1 MMPSETDAIDK
12 AILEMLQDDA
22 RIAFR
27 RIAQK
32 VGVSEATVFIRVK
45 KLLEKGVIRRFTAL
59 VSPELLGK
67 SLTAFVLVNANPKN
81 LQAVLDTLNELDD
94 VYEIYDVTGTYYA
107 IAKIRAEDRE
117 RLAKIID
124 QIGLIEGVTSTET
137 AVVLRSIKEETR
149 IKT

>member
-1 MMPSETDAIDK
+1 MPSETDAVDK

-27 RIAQK
+27 RIARK

-45 KLLEKGVIRRFTAL
+45 KLLERGVIRRFTAL
-59 VSPELLGK
+59 VSPELVGK

-81 LQAVLDTLNELDD
+81 LQEVLDTLNDMDD

-107 IAKIRAEDRE
+107 IAKIRVEDRE
-117 RLAKIID
+117 KLAKIID